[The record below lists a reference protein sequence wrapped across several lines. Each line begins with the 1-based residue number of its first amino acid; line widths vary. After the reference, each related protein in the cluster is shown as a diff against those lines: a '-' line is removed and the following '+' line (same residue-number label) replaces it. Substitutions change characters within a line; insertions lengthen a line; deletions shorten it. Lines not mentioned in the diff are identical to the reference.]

1 MLCTRPVLPPAQ
13 QHAGGAASQNE
24 GNGEPQRCEHRGE
37 KICSACYKN
46 GRRPVCTAD
55 NAHAGALKIKKQKGK
70 NGKQCCSARQY
81 RRNEEHPAP
90 GAAFG
95 KKLIL
100 HFLVKARGNLLR
112 RAHLRDD
119 RIDALSFFQ
128 PGVDIGADVPVD
140 ARFCFQRQAQLPL
153 DGIDIALDLFLL
165 FRHNCSSLSNPSTQ
179 SAKARH
185 ALRCTA

>member
-1 MLCTRPVLPPAQ
+1 MESSALRPASI
-13 QHAGGAASQNE
+13 AAM
-24 GNGEPQRCEHRGE
+24 
-37 KICSACYKN
+37 
-46 GRRPVCTAD
+46 
-55 NAHAGALKIKKQKGK
+55 
-70 NGKQCCSARQY
+70 
-81 RRNEEHPAP
+81 RNTQLP

-153 DGIDIALDLFLL
+153 DGIDIALDSF
-165 FRHNCSSLSNPSTQ
+165 SPVPS
-179 SAKARH
+179 
-185 ALRCTA
+185 